1 MGGQAGVLLTGF
13 EVSRDWKSADERE
26 IRKSAKVRGLSF
38 AEGTL
43 WKRRCAGGPL
53 EKLTCTWEDG
63 VYVGTK
69 ATSREVIV
77 ENWNGVWLTRTVR
90 VKTAKERWERRNQ
103 DVPVAVPWRKNEGD
117 EKMDGERP
125 EGEVVLMDK
134 DNKEKLENTVRCRKG
149 CTYRART
156 WKR

>member
-1 MGGQAGVLLTGF
+1 M
-13 EVSRDWKSADERE
+13 
-26 IRKSAKVRGLSF
+26 
-38 AEGTL
+38 
-43 WKRRCAGGPL
+43 
-53 EKLTCTWEDG
+53 
-63 VYVGTK
+63 YVGTK

-90 VKTAKERWERRNQ
+90 VKTAKERWERSNQ

-156 WKR
+156 WKRWGLRRHVPDACQYSWEQRGQRTREIVDGEWKGS